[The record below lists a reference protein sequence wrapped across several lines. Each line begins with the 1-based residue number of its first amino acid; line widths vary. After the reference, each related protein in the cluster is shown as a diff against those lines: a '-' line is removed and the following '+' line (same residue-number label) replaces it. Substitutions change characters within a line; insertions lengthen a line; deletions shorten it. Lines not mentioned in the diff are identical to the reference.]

1 MRLAPEQREPA
12 RSPER
17 SEALAEPVNR
27 VGPGWVALYVL
38 ANAGVFIPMHVPTTF
53 LMPEQIAQIDPAGKV
68 GSYAWV
74 SMMGAISGIVIAPLA
89 GALSDRTTGR
99 LGRRRP
105 WLLAGSLVCVA
116 TLVLTGLQTTV
127 AARARLPR
135 PVRLIHDH
143 RRSLSPVVPDQVPV
157 PQRGAVLGWAMVPQA
172 GALIVG
178 GLLIGLGTG
187 FPAQYAL
194 ISGLPLLILL
204 FALMMKDPPLPRARR
219 EPFSPRA
226 FLDGY
231 RISPRAHPD
240 FVWATSSR
248 FIMGLGYGMGTL
260 YLPYFLDDV
269 LHYER
274 LFPGRSTED
283 GLLIVIGVNS
293 VATISTV
300 VLSGWL
306 SDRLGKRR
314 MLVFLGGLTM
324 AVAAVPLYALSP
336 TWTMTL
342 IAAVVLGLGYGVYLA
357 VDTAL
362 VTEVLPASADRGKD
376 MALANL
382 MMSLPYV
389 LVPPIAS
396 FVLEGPGGYSSL
408 FLCSAAMSALGAL
421 LVWKVKSVR

>member
-1 MRLAPEQREPA
+1 
-12 RSPER
+12 
-17 SEALAEPVNR
+17 
-27 VGPGWVALYVL
+27 
-38 ANAGVFIPMHVPTTF
+38 MHVPTTF

-74 SMMGAISGIVIAPLA
+74 SMMGAISGIVIAPLVS
-89 GALSDRTTGR
+89 ALSDRTTSR
-99 LGRRRP
+99 FGRRRP

-116 TLVLTGLQTTV
+116 TLVFTGLQTTV
-127 AARARLPR
+127 AGLALGSLVLSASFM
-135 PVRLIHDH
+135 IIGAG
-143 RRSLSPVVPDQVPV
+143 LSPVVPDQVPV
-157 PQRGAVLGWAMVPQA
+157 TQRGAVLGWAMVPQA
-172 GALIVG
+172 GALIAG
-178 GLLIGLGTG
+178 GLLIGLVTG
-187 FPAQYAL
+187 FPGQYLLLA
-194 ISGLPLLILL
+194 GLPLLILL
-204 FALMMKDPPLPRARR
+204 FAFTMKDLPLPHAHR

-240 FVWATSSR
+240 FVWAMSSR
-248 FIMGLGYGMGTL
+248 FVMGLGYGMGTL

-283 GLLIVIGVNS
+283 GLLIVIGINS
-293 VATISTV
+293 LATITTV

-324 AVAAVPLYALSP
+324 AVAAVPLALSP

-342 IAAVVLGLGYGVYLA
+342 VAAVILGLGYGVYLA

-382 MMSLPYV
+382 MTSLPYV

-396 FVLEGPGGYSSL
+396 LVLGGPGGYSSL
-408 FLCSAAMSALGAL
+408 FLCSAAMSALGAV
-421 LVWKVKSVR
+421 LVWKVKSIR